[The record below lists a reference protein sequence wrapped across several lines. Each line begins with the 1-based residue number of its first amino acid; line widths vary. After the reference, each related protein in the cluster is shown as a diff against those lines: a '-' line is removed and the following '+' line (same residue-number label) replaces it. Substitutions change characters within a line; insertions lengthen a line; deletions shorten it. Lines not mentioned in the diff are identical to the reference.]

1 MNLYE
6 VMTQQTETMYYTV
19 KAASLPEAVA
29 TIDKYLVGELDD
41 DVIDSYWGTSTD
53 EKTIGA
59 VMLKEEIK

>member
-6 VMTQQTETMYYTV
+6 VMTQQTETMYYTI
-19 KAASLPEAVA
+19 KAESLPAAVA
-29 TIDKYLVGELDD
+29 KVDQYLVGDLDD